1 MGKALI
7 VFRVFADPENVEKV
21 AAALKTLSEGECKE
35 VRREPI
41 GFGIEVIRAG
51 YVIPD
56 KVDGAMD
63 KLEDAVRKVDG
74 VNEVEVEAMTL
85 IDKML

>member
-1 MGKALI
+1 MGKVLI
-7 VFRVFADPENVEKV
+7 VFKVYSNPENVEKV
-21 AAALKTLSEGECKE
+21 AAGLKVLSEGECKE

-63 KLEDAVRKVDG
+63 KLEEVVRRVEG